1 MMQRVFIYGS
11 CVTRDGVELWPDY
24 GMELAGYVARQS
36 LISATAPSRS
46 KDFDTSTISSPFQ
59 RRMAEGDIRGNAV
72 AKLTSNSDDLDLI
85 IWDLTDERLGVY
97 RVPSGGYVSR
107 VVDYTTGIYRGQAAL
122 NTPIRIGT
130 AEHRTLWEQA
140 LVEFL
145 ASLESSGTRDRL
157 ILNAIPWALRDE
169 EGAST
174 KTAANDPEAF
184 NAVLAE
190 YSAIA
195 ERHGV
200 RVARPDVRR
209 ILSAREHQWGAAPF
223 HYTQDSYRASLDA
236 ILEVL

>member
-1 MMQRVFIYGS
+1 MQRVFIYGS

-24 GMELAGYVARQS
+24 GLELAGYVARQS
-36 LISATAPSRS
+36 LISAVAPSRPN
-46 KDFDTSTISSPFQ
+46 DFDTSTISSPFQ
-59 RRMAEGDIRGNAV
+59 RRMAEGDIRGNVV
-72 AKLTSNSDDLDLI
+72 AKLTSNPDDIDLI
-85 IWDLTDERLGVY
+85 LWDLTDERLGVY

-107 VVDYTTGIYRGQAAL
+107 VVDYTTGIYKGRPAL
-122 NTPIRIGT
+122 DTPIRIGT
-130 AEHRTLWEQA
+130 NEHRTLWEQA

-145 ASLESSGTRDRL
+145 ASLENSRVRDRL
-157 ILNAIPWALRDE
+157 VLNAMPWALHDE

-174 KTAANDPEAF
+174 RTTANDPEAF

-200 RVARPDVRR
+200 RIARPDVQR
-209 ILSAREHQWGAAPF
+209 IRGAREHQWGAAPF

-236 ILEVL
+236 ILQVL